1 MALKT
6 IHLHGL
12 LAEKF
17 GPVHKLH
24 IDTVQEAGRALAVL
38 FPGFRDEVRDK
49 HYRVK
54 LGPIDLNERE
64 LGIRIGDVHEV
75 HIIPV
80 LEGSGGGGKVP
91 IILGAALV
99 AASFVPGLQFLAPIG
114 VAMAIGGVAQ
124 MLSPSPKTPKES
136 KSKDEKT
143 SFLFNGP
150 VNVIQQG
157 GCVPL
162 AYGEVLAGSIVASAG
177 IIVEQL
183 LMPVGGGFGPA
194 PPPPGPPPPPP
205 SAGRAFSTGFSSGFS

>member
-17 GPVHKLH
+17 GSVHKLH

-38 FPGFRDEVRDK
+38 FPGFREEVRDK

-54 LGPIDLNERE
+54 LGPIDLSERE

-91 IILGAALV
+91 IILGAALIT
-99 AASFVPGLQFLAPIG
+99 IG
-114 VAMAIGGVAQ
+114 IATGNPFIAQIGAGMAIGGVAQ
-124 MLSPSPKTPKES
+124 MLSPSPKTPKE
-136 KSKDEKT
+136 
-143 SFLFNGP
+143 
-150 VNVIQQG
+150 
-157 GCVPL
+157 
-162 AYGEVLAGSIVASAG
+162 
-177 IIVEQL
+177 
-183 LMPVGGGFGPA
+183 
-194 PPPPGPPPPPP
+194 
-205 SAGRAFSTGFSSGFS
+205 

>member
-17 GPVHKLH
+17 GPVYRLH
-24 IDTVQEAGRALAVL
+24 VDTVQEAGRALAVL
-38 FPGFRDEVRDK
+38 LPGFRDEVRDK

-64 LGIRIGDVHEV
+64 LGIRIGDVHEL

-80 LEGSGGGGKVP
+80 LEGSGGGGGKM
-91 IILGAALV
+91 IILGAAIIG
-99 AASFVPGLQFLAPIG
+99 ASFVPGLQFLAPIG
-114 VAMAIGGVAQ
+114 VGFALGGVSQLLA
-124 MLSPSPKTPKES
+124 PSPKTAKD
-136 KSKDEKT
+136 KQKDEKT

-205 SAGRAFSTGFSSGFS
+205 SAGRAHSSGFSSGFS